1 MEMFS
6 IGGGYTARHKYPFL
20 FRFLMAETGSILEIM
35 NTNEKCYW
43 IWGVYDQMI
52 LLMFKS
58 IYQVVNVLVDEYF
71 LCLFLL
77 YHYF

>member
-1 MEMFS
+1 
-6 IGGGYTARHKYPFL
+6 
-20 FRFLMAETGSILEIM
+20 MAETGSILKIM

-58 IYQVVNVLVDEYF
+58 IYQVVRVAVDGHF
-71 LCLFLL
+71 LCLLL
-77 YHYF
+77 YHYFLNLLILI